1 MASINQ
7 ELEDAKAT
15 GAAMKALL
23 TATLKSELLATVKN
37 VYRVAVLE
45 LSRSLQ
51 FYGIAIRTVQT
62 QSGFSSEDA
71 LINARHK
78 VGLALLPVIIGLEQG
93 QKNQGDINNAKSA
106 IEAWIKELKGSTY
119 RRR

>member
-7 ELEDAKAT
+7 ELEDAKAAE
-15 GAAMKALL
+15 AAMKALL

-78 VGLALLPVIIGLEQG
+78 VGLALPLVISGLH
-93 QKNQGDINNAKSA
+93 GDQPDQDN
-106 IEAWIKELKGSTY
+106 
-119 RRR
+119 